1 MEAWEKDGEELRG
14 VITGRIWGA
23 IKGTIFT
30 NAKDNELKTVL
41 CSCLIQLVGEYY
53 VMTILEVERN
63 FIGYL
68 LGVFITMGRILTYVS
83 EITRNLSPRF
93 FDQNTRAWIAATTM
107 TLFHLI

>member
-68 LGVFITMGRILTYVS
+68 LGVFINMGRILT
-83 EITRNLSPRF
+83 
-93 FDQNTRAWIAATTM
+93 
-107 TLFHLI
+107 